1 MEQNVKGATADEVD
15 RLIQSYLNKA
25 QSHLRSSVHS
35 RCDSSIVEST
45 ATDASVSKCIGKTFD

>member
-45 ATDASVSKCIGKTFD
+45 ATDASVSKCIV